1 MMEIVYIVIGL
12 IFGIIITWLL
22 VKNKFQK
29 EVSKLTLDKNLAED
43 KNNGINENLSNFKEE
58 IINKENT
65 IIDLS
70 KQLASK
76 SADYKNLNDK
86 LQEQKADVEKLQ
98 ERFKIEFKNL
108 ANEILEEKTQKFT
121 DQNKINISEIL
132 KPLNEKIKDF
142 EKKVEETYDKESK
155 QRFSL
160 KEEVKRLAELN
171 QQVSK
176 DTINLT
182 KALKGDSKAQGNWG
196 EVVLGNILERSG
208 LVRDREYFI
217 QTSFYNDER
226 KRLQPDVVI
235 AYPGNRNV
243 VVDSKVSL
251 TAYERYA
258 SADSPEEKE
267 AAGKEH
273 ILSIKSHINELSQ
286 KNYQD
291 LYQLKSLDFV
301 MMFLPIEP
309 AYLIAIQRDS
319 DLWNYAYDKRVL
331 LISPTNLIA
340 ALKMVE
346 SLWKQEYQSKNV
358 LEIAKQSG
366 DLYDKFVGLAEDLT
380 DIGNKLKATQKSY
393 ELSMNKLLTGK
404 GNLVGRVEKIKKL
417 GAKTSKVLSQQFL
430 NRIEDEN

>member
-1 MMEIVYIVIGL
+1 MMEIIYIVIGL

-22 VKNKFQK
+22 VKNKFNK

-43 KNNGINENLSNFKEE
+43 KINGINENLSNFKKELV
-58 IINKENT
+58 IKENT
-65 IIDLS
+65 IIDLN
-70 KQLASK
+70 KQFVSK
-76 SADYKNLNDK
+76 STDYKHLNNK

-121 DQNKINISEIL
+121 ELNKINISEIL

-171 QQVSK
+171 LQVSK

-267 AAGKEH
+267 AAVKEH
-273 ILSIKSHINELSQ
+273 ILSIKNHINELSQ

-301 MMFLPIEP
+301 MMFLPVEP
-309 AYLIAIQRDS
+309 AYLIAIQKDS

-393 ELSMNKLLTGK
+393 DSSMNKLLTGK

-417 GAKTSKVLSQQFL
+417 GAKTSKKLSQQFL
-430 NRIEDEN
+430 NRLEDEN

>member
-43 KNNGINENLSNFKEE
+43 KINGINENLSNFKEE

-65 IIDLS
+65 IIDLN

-76 SADYKNLNDK
+76 SADYNNLNDK

-98 ERFKIEFKNL
+98 EKFRIEFKNL

-267 AAGKEH
+267 SAGKEH

-417 GAKTSKVLSQQFL
+417 GAKTNKVLSQQFL
-430 NRIEDEN
+430 NRLEDEN

>member
-1 MMEIVYIVIGL
+1 MEIVYIVIGL

-29 EVSKLTLDKNLAED
+29 GVSKLTLDKNLAED
-43 KNNGINENLSNFKEE
+43 KINGINENLSNLKDELV
-58 IINKENT
+58 NKENT

-121 DQNKINISEIL
+121 ELNKINISEIL

-171 QQVSK
+171 LQVSK

-267 AAGKEH
+267 VAAKEH
-273 ILSIKSHINELSQ
+273 ILSIKNHINELSQ

-301 MMFLPIEP
+301 MMFLPVEP
-309 AYLIAIQRDS
+309 AYLIAIQKDS

-393 ELSMNKLLTGK
+393 DSSMNKLLTGK

-430 NRIEDEN
+430 NKLEDEN

>member
-1 MMEIVYIVIGL
+1 MEIVYIVIGL

-29 EVSKLTLDKNLAED
+29 GVSKLTLDKNLAED
-43 KNNGINENLSNFKEE
+43 KINGINENLSNLKDELV
-58 IINKENT
+58 NKENT

-121 DQNKINISEIL
+121 ELNKINISEIL

-171 QQVSK
+171 LQVSK

-235 AYPGNRNV
+235 VYPGNRNV

-267 AAGKEH
+267 AAAKEH
-273 ILSIKSHINELSQ
+273 ILSIKNHINELSQ

-301 MMFLPIEP
+301 MMFLPVEP
-309 AYLIAIQRDS
+309 AYLIAIQKDS

-393 ELSMNKLLTGK
+393 DSSMNKLLTGK

-430 NRIEDEN
+430 NRLEDEN

>member
-1 MMEIVYIVIGL
+1 MEIVYIVIGL

-29 EVSKLTLDKNLAED
+29 EVSILTLDKNLAED
-43 KNNGINENLSNFKEE
+43 KINGINENLSNLKDELV
-58 IINKENT
+58 NKENT

-121 DQNKINISEIL
+121 ELNKINISEIL

-171 QQVSK
+171 LQVSK

-235 AYPGNRNV
+235 VYPGNRNV

-267 AAGKEH
+267 VAAKEH
-273 ILSIKSHINELSQ
+273 ILSIKNHINELSQ

-301 MMFLPIEP
+301 MMFLPVEP
-309 AYLIAIQRDS
+309 AYLIAIQKDS

-393 ELSMNKLLTGK
+393 DSSMNKLLTGK

-430 NRIEDEN
+430 NRLEDEN

>member
-1 MMEIVYIVIGL
+1 MMEIIYIVIGL

-22 VKNKFQK
+22 VKNKFNK

-43 KNNGINENLSNFKEE
+43 KINGINENLSNFKKELV
-58 IINKENT
+58 IKENT
-65 IIDLS
+65 IIDLN
-70 KQLASK
+70 KQFVSK
-76 SADYKNLNDK
+76 STDYKHLNNK

-121 DQNKINISEIL
+121 ELNKINISEIL

-171 QQVSK
+171 LQVSK

-258 SADSPEEKE
+258 SADSLEEKE
-267 AAGKEH
+267 AAVKEH
-273 ILSIKSHINELSQ
+273 ILSIKNHINELSQ

-301 MMFLPIEP
+301 MMFLPVEP
-309 AYLIAIQRDS
+309 AYLIAIQKDS

-393 ELSMNKLLTGK
+393 DSSMNKLLTGK

-417 GAKTSKVLSQQFL
+417 GAKTSKKLSQQFL
-430 NRIEDEN
+430 NRLEDEN

>member
-1 MMEIVYIVIGL
+1 MEIVYIVIGL

-29 EVSKLTLDKNLAED
+29 EVSILTLDKNLAED
-43 KNNGINENLSNFKEE
+43 KINGINENLSNLKDELV
-58 IINKENT
+58 NKENT

-121 DQNKINISEIL
+121 ELNKINISEIL

-171 QQVSK
+171 LQVSK

-235 AYPGNRNV
+235 VYPGNRNV

-267 AAGKEH
+267 AAAKEH
-273 ILSIKSHINELSQ
+273 ILSIKNHINELSQ

-301 MMFLPIEP
+301 MMFLPVEP
-309 AYLIAIQRDS
+309 AYLIAIQKDS

-393 ELSMNKLLTGK
+393 DSSMNKLLTGK

-430 NRIEDEN
+430 NKLEDEN

>member
-1 MMEIVYIVIGL
+1 MEIVYIVIGL

-29 EVSKLTLDKNLAED
+29 GVSKLTLDKNLAED
-43 KNNGINENLSNFKEE
+43 KINGINENLSNLKDELV
-58 IINKENT
+58 NKENT

-121 DQNKINISEIL
+121 ELNKINISEIL

-171 QQVSK
+171 LQVSK

-235 AYPGNRNV
+235 VYPGNRNV

-267 AAGKEH
+267 VAAKEH
-273 ILSIKSHINELSQ
+273 ILSIKNHINELSQ

-301 MMFLPIEP
+301 MMFLPVEP
-309 AYLIAIQRDS
+309 AYLIAIQKDS

-393 ELSMNKLLTGK
+393 DSSMNKLLTGK

-430 NRIEDEN
+430 NKLEDEN

>member
-1 MMEIVYIVIGL
+1 MEIVYIVIGL

-43 KNNGINENLSNFKEE
+43 KINGINENLSNLKDELV
-58 IINKENT
+58 NKENT

-121 DQNKINISEIL
+121 ELNKINISEIL

-171 QQVSK
+171 LQVSK

-182 KALKGDSKAQGNWG
+182 KALKG
-196 EVVLGNILERSG
+196 
-208 LVRDREYFI
+208 
-217 QTSFYNDER
+217 
-226 KRLQPDVVI
+226 
-235 AYPGNRNV
+235 
-243 VVDSKVSL
+243 DSKVSL

-267 AAGKEH
+267 VAAKEH
-273 ILSIKSHINELSQ
+273 ILSIKNHINELSQ

-301 MMFLPIEP
+301 MMFLPVEP
-309 AYLIAIQRDS
+309 AYLIAIQKDS

-393 ELSMNKLLTGK
+393 DSSMNKLLTGK

-430 NRIEDEN
+430 NKLEDEN

>member
-1 MMEIVYIVIGL
+1 MEIVYIVIGL

-43 KNNGINENLSNFKEE
+43 KINGINENLSNLKEE
-58 IINKENT
+58 IVNKENT
-65 IIDLS
+65 IIDLN

-76 SADYKNLNDK
+76 NADYNNLNDK

-98 ERFKIEFKNL
+98 EKFKIEFKNL

-121 DQNKINISEIL
+121 DQNKINIGEIL

-142 EKKVEETYDKESK
+142 EKRVEETYDKESK

-251 TAYERYA
+251 TAYERYV

-267 AAGKEH
+267 SAAKEH

-291 LYQLKSLDFV
+291 LYLLKSLDFV
-301 MMFLPIEP
+301 MMFLPVEP

-393 ELSMNKLLTGK
+393 DSSMNKLSTGK

-430 NRIEDEN
+430 NKLEDEN

>member
-43 KNNGINENLSNFKEE
+43 KINGINENLSNFKEE

-65 IIDLS
+65 IIDLN

-76 SADYKNLNDK
+76 SADYNNLNDK

-98 ERFKIEFKNL
+98 EKFRIEFKNL

-430 NRIEDEN
+430 NMIEDEN

>member
-22 VKNKFQK
+22 VKNKFHK

-43 KNNGINENLSNFKEE
+43 KINGINENLSNLKDELV
-58 IINKENT
+58 NKENT

-86 LQEQKADVEKLQ
+86 LQEQKADVEKQQ
-98 ERFKIEFKNL
+98 EKFKIEFKNL

-121 DQNKINISEIL
+121 ELNKINISEIL

-171 QQVSK
+171 LQVSK

-235 AYPGNRNV
+235 VYPGNRNV

-267 AAGKEH
+267 AAAKEH
-273 ILSIKSHINELSQ
+273 ILSIKNHINELSQ

-301 MMFLPIEP
+301 MMFLPVEP
-309 AYLIAIQRDS
+309 AYLIAIQKDS

-393 ELSMNKLLTGK
+393 DSSMNKLLTGK

-430 NRIEDEN
+430 NKLEDEN

>member
-43 KNNGINENLSNFKEE
+43 KINGINENLSNLKEE
-58 IINKENT
+58 LVNKENT

-86 LQEQKADVEKLQ
+86 LQEQKSDVEKLQ

-121 DQNKINISEIL
+121 ELNKINISEIL

-171 QQVSK
+171 LQVSK
-176 DTINLT
+176 DAINLT

-208 LVRDREYFI
+208 LVKGREYFVQSSYI
-217 QTSFYNDER
+217 DDKG
-226 KRLQPDVVI
+226 KRFQPDVVI
-235 AYPGNRNV
+235 AYPGERNV
-243 VVDSKVSL
+243 VIDSKVSL

-258 SADSPEEKE
+258 TAETSNGRDIAI
-267 AAGKEH
+267 KEH
-273 ILSIKSHINELSQ
+273 ILSIKNHINELSQ

-301 MMFLPIEP
+301 MMFLPVEP
-309 AYLIAIQRDS
+309 AYLIAIQKDS

-393 ELSMNKLLTGK
+393 DLSMNKLLTGK

-430 NRIEDEN
+430 NRLEDEN